1 METKLI
7 GNKIAEARKK
17 ATISQAQLAERLFI
31 SPQAAGKWERGESM
45 PDIITLIRLAKIL
58 GVDLNYFS
66 EDFKLG
72 TNEKALTMTSGID
85 DMDQSVQDN
94 DNLLRSIDQ
103 QVLVNF
109 SGSNLPDS
117 DFAGV
122 TTQKGKFD
130 GSSLRGSYFSGAD
143 LTGSSFKGSD
153 VREANFNVANLT
165 DCNFYALDLSG
176 ATFHQSILVR
186 TNFSAA
192 GLDGVKIV
200 DVKLIDVKLSV
211 TDLRKAVFENCIFDG
226 VNFDKSDLRGM
237 SLDGQTFIGSKFDN
251 SALKGVSFRGA
262 TLKNVSFRATYALT
276 NRFYRAIKT
285 ICFDGSMIDKLTFAT
300 LKGLGADLSKVT
312 SI

>member
-17 ATISQAQLAERLFI
+17 TTISQAQLAEQLFI
-31 SPQAAGKWERGESM
+31 SPQAVGKWERGESM

-66 EDFKLG
+66 DDFQSVA
-72 TNEKALTMTSGID
+72 NETTDRINNGID
-85 DMDQSVQDN
+85 SIGQTTHDG
-94 DNLLRSIDQ
+94 NLSRSIDQ

-122 TTQKGKFD
+122 TAKKGRFE
-130 GSSLRGSYFSGAD
+130 GSALRGSDFSGAD

-153 VREANFNVANLT
+153 VREANFNGANLT

-192 GLDGVKIV
+192 GLEGTKFTDVTLF
-200 DVKLIDVKLSV
+200 DVKLTV
-211 TDLRKAVFENCIFDG
+211 TDLRKVVFENCSFDG
-226 VNFDKSDLRGM
+226 VDFDKSDLRGM
-237 SLDGQTFIGSKFDN
+237 CFDGLTFTGVKFDN
-251 SALKGVSFRGA
+251 SVLKEASFRGA
-262 TLKNVSFRATYALT
+262 TLNNVSFRATYALT

-285 ICFDGSMIDKLTFAT
+285 ICFDGAMMDKLTYIR
-300 LKGLGADLSKVT
+300 LKGLGADLTKVT
-312 SI
+312 TF